1 MSITNCL
8 IGKFVSKEE
17 LPPGKVSRFVPTL
30 YYTAKFNK
38 FQYLDEISQ
47 ISFFLSLFFLR
58 LYTVIDLWPIL
69 YRPIAKA

>member
-30 YYTAKFNK
+30 YYTAKFSK
-38 FQYLDEISQ
+38 FQYLDGISQ
-47 ISFFLSLFFLR
+47 ISFICVRADKLAYYAR
-58 LYTVIDLWPIL
+58 AVTI
-69 YRPIAKA
+69 